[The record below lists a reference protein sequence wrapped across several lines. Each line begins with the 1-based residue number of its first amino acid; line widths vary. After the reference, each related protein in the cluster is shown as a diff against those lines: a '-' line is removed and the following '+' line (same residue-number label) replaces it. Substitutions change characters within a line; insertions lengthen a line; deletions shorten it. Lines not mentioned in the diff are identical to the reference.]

1 MDMVGLMEI
10 RVIITGVLL
19 FTGCFLIVVAAIGI
33 VRFPDFYSRIHPAG
47 KADTMGQFLI
57 LLGLIVQEGFTFV
70 SVKLVLIV
78 AFIFIANPTATY
90 AIAKAAHIRGKKH
103 WQKAPP
109 EPEPPEPPG
118 PPDSNKEEESNDN

>member
-57 LLGLIVQEGFTFV
+57 LLALIGFIYERPHFLDI
-70 SVKLVLIV
+70 SLVYALIN
-78 AFIFIANPTATY
+78 FIATI
-90 AIAKAAHIRGKKH
+90 AILKYMETG
-103 WQKAPP
+103 
-109 EPEPPEPPG
+109 G
-118 PPDSNKEEESNDN
+118 LD